1 MRFTSIALLFDES
14 DPVVIHLGSTIHTS
28 PDMYH
33 VRALQSD
40 RLTSPDRNDSLSSG
54 NDGGTVEFASECL
67 LEDDRRWSQIYRELF
82 LVEISFSV
90 PKGSAKTKLSA
101 SSMTVDVRTRTSRLI
116 TPIRSKNNSS
126 QHQSQDNNN
135 DSSQHE
141 KIIISS
147 LIDLASCLLVSSD
160 RGSAG
165 LKWDENGE
173 LLLSCGLLDL

>member
-1 MRFTSIALLFDES
+1 MQLPFEILPHSLMRFTSIAMLFDEI

-82 LVEISFSV
+82 LVENSFSV
-90 PKGSAKTKLSA
+90 GKGLRGRRWDGHD
-101 SSMTVDVRTRTSRLI
+101 DV
-116 TPIRSKNNSS
+116 
-126 QHQSQDNNN
+126 
-135 DSSQHE
+135 
-141 KIIISS
+141 
-147 LIDLASCLLVSSD
+147 
-160 RGSAG
+160 G
-165 LKWDENGE
+165 
-173 LLLSCGLLDL
+173 